1 MQYFH
6 NLLIVHMAY
15 CVKMFGIGQKNNSLN
30 ENLQISWNDH
40 PIGIISVVRNHDN
53 LF

>member
-30 ENLQISWNDH
+30 ENFANKLERSSNWHHICCKKS
-40 PIGIISVVRNHDN
+40 
-53 LF
+53 